1 MRKLD
6 TPNDKCG
13 VLFHLY
19 FSWDVCFGEF
29 TENYPKE
36 NLNVKP
42 QTTLLMVENPTPDS
56 DHLETAPGSMSEQ
69 PKETSGAKESPV
81 SSACTRGSVGA
92 ESHGGESH
100 CMAWHRQS
108 GRARGTMVMLW
119 QCWAGSWRGKIL
131 MGPFQLRMFCDCRT
145 LLFSDSME
153 RLKWSQH
160 VLCSQLGSHTSH
172 GGVSPGSHPLSP
184 FRLNYRLLPMCSLAK
199 QKYIEFT

>member
-36 NLNVKP
+36 NLNLKP
-42 QTTLLMVENPTPDS
+42 QTTLLTVENPTPDS

-69 PKETSGAKESPV
+69 PKESSGAKESPV

-108 GRARGTMVMLW
+108 GRARGTLVMLW

-131 MGPFQLRMFCDCRT
+131 MGLFQLSMFCDCRT
-145 LLFSDSME
+145 VILWFHGKAE
-153 RLKWSQH
+153 
-160 VLCSQLGSHTSH
+160 VITACS
-172 GGVSPGSHPLSP
+172 
-184 FRLNYRLLPMCSLAK
+184 LLPTGQPHFPWKCFPWIPSTVP
-199 QKYIEFT
+199 I